1 MKLVNKGGKLKGN
14 IRNKASVPIKADGP
28 SNSCALPQNG
38 IDWKLNAQGEQGF
51 RGYPNYASDT
61 MIAGNASY
69 VRTLNNCLLYFNF
82 VKYINRIMSS
92 DDQGPLVFS
101 ARDVL
106 GYIRHVIF
114 SLEVCV

>member
-1 MKLVNKGGKLKGN
+1 
-14 IRNKASVPIKADGP
+14 
-28 SNSCALPQNG
+28 
-38 IDWKLNAQGEQGF
+38 
-51 RGYPNYASDT
+51 
-61 MIAGNASY
+61 
-69 VRTLNNCLLYFNF
+69 
-82 VKYINRIMSS
+82 MSS